1 MTTNYSPLVSSN
13 MAMENILSMEVLIG
27 KSTINGPFSVA
38 MFDYRRELMSENTAI
53 MPWTPKMTG
62 NGWDPDLICFWW

>member
-1 MTTNYSPLVSSN
+1 MT
-13 MAMENILSMEVLIG
+13 MENILSMEVLIG

-53 MPWTPKMTG
+53 MP
-62 NGWDPDLICFWW
+62 